1 MEIYVT
7 FGLIFGLLVSWYRGM
22 SLWLISAFI
31 AGLITICFSTTTLF
45 WIIYIPLNLI
55 LLLPSIRRVAISAPL
70 VSLIKKLKL
79 MPTISQTEKIA
90 LRAGDVW
97 IDGDFFSGSP
107 DFKKILNEPYPVLTK
122 EEKEFLNTKVDEV
135 CSITNDYEVFAQRDL
150 SPDVWQYLKE
160 NRFFGMIIPKEHGGL
175 GFSALAHSAVVQKLA
190 SHSQALAIT
199 TMVPNSLGPAELI
212 LHFGTDTQKEYFLPR
227 LADGRELPCFALT
240 EPLAGSD
247 ATAISSSGEVF
258 KENEEIFIRL
268 NFNKRYITLGS
279 VATVIG
285 LAFVLNDPDEILKK
299 GKILG
304 ITCALVDS
312 KLDGVVQGQRHDPL
326 GVPFINSPISGKDVV
341 ISINDVIGGLN
352 GVSKGWLML
361 MESLSVG
368 RGISLPATSS
378 GGIKLS
384 AAVAGSYS
392 SIREQFGLS
401 VSKFEGVEEVLA
413 RLAANAYMLDAAR
426 IFTLGAIDSGKKPA
440 VINAVMK
447 YHSTEMFRD
456 SINDAM
462 DIIGG
467 AGISLGNNNLLGHA
481 YMGAPIAITVEGANI
496 MTRTLI
502 QFGQGVIRCHP
513 FAYREITALEDS
525 DIEAFD
531 KAFFGHVG
539 FTIKNMLKMTLLS
552 LSRGYL
558 YTPVSKGAG
567 AYYERKLAW
576 SSITFAFLTDF
587 IMGYYGGSLKQKE
600 KITARF
606 GDILSAM
613 YLLSATLRRYK
624 ADKDKADDDFIKYI
638 GDEQLRI
645 IQNAYSEISANL
657 FDNPLMKLLF
667 KPFKLYMSLNSMSRD
682 VNDKL
687 SKKLAHTISV
697 NGEVRDKLIDGIYHS
712 QAYTAIQDAL
722 KLHELSQPIVKKI
735 KKAIRSKKLAKKSI
749 SLLFDDALEAGIIN
763 EDEKNI
769 LIKAKEAKEQAVQ
782 VDGFKIDDYLNRKL

>member
-1 MEIYVT
+1 MQTYIT
-7 FGLIFGLLVSWYRGM
+7 LGLIFGLIVSWYRGM
-22 SLWLISAFI
+22 SLWLISAFML
-31 AGLITICFSTTTLF
+31 GLIVTCFSTTALF
-45 WIIYIPLNLI
+45 WVIYIPLNLI
-55 LLLPSIRRVAISAPL
+55 LLLPAIRRVAISAPL
-70 VSLIKKLKL
+70 LSFIKRAQL

-107 DFKKILNEPYPVLTK
+107 DFKKILNEPYPALTK
-122 EEKEFLNTKVDEV
+122 EEKEFLDTKVDEV

-150 SPDVWQYLKE
+150 SPDAWQYLKE
-160 NRFFGMIIPKEHGGL
+160 NKFFGMIIPKEHGGL

-212 LHFGTDTQKEYFLPR
+212 LHFGTEAQKEYFLPR

-247 ATAISSSGEVF
+247 ATAINSSGELF

-285 LAFVLNDPDEILKK
+285 LAFVLSDPDEILKK
-299 GKILG
+299 GKDLG

-326 GVPFINSPISGKDVV
+326 SVPFINSPISGKDVV

-352 GVSKGWLML
+352 GVSKGWMML

-378 GGIKLS
+378 GGVKLS

-401 VSKFEGVEEVLA
+401 VSKFEGIEEVLA
-413 RLAANAYMLDAAR
+413 RLAANTYMLDAAR

-447 YHSTEMFRD
+447 YHSTEIFRD

-462 DIIGG
+462 DIVGG
-467 AGISLGNNNLLGHA
+467 AGISLGSKNLLGHA

-513 FAYREITALEDS
+513 FAYSEITALEDG

-539 FTIKNMLKMTLLS
+539 FTFKNMLKMALLS

-576 SSITFAFLTDF
+576 SSVTFAFLTDF
-587 IMGYYGGSLKQKE
+587 IMAYYGGSLKQKE

-624 ADKDKADDDFIKYI
+624 VTNDKIDDDFIKYI
-638 GDEQLRI
+638 GDKQLRV

-687 SKKLAHTISV
+687 SKKLAHSISV
-697 NGEVRDKLIDGIYHS
+697 NCKMRDKLVDGIYHS
-712 QAYTAIQDAL
+712 KSYRAIQDAL

-735 KKAIRSKKLAKKSI
+735 KKAIRGKKLPKKSI
-749 SLLFDDALEAGIIN
+749 SLLLDDALEAAIIN